1 MIPTNLTGLC
11 FIPCS
16 EDKVHIRI
24 VLTLPAGESSHI
36 WYETEQYLLDLKKEY
51 MNVEQAWRATL
62 GQLQMEMSKAAYD
75 TWVRDAS
82 LISCEGE
89 ECVVGVKNAYICD
102 WLDNRLKDTVTKK
115 LTNLMEQ
122 PIKVRFVVNRK
133 THGLNRDEREITVFS
148 SPQNA
153 IANHN
158 TLNERYTFREFVVA
172 GNNRLAHAA
181 AMSIAENSANAYNP
195 LFIHGGVG
203 LGKTHLLQA
212 VGHTIQRAG
221 RRVLYVSSEEFTN
234 DLISAIMGHSTT
246 EFRDKY
252 RTIDVLLVDDIQF
265 IAGKDSTQEEFF
277 HTFNTLHD
285 QNKQIVM
292 TSDRPPKAIGT
303 LELRLRSR
311 FEGGLIAD
319 LQPPDY
325 ETRIAILN
333 RKLERIGRN
342 IPENVIELIARSI
355 DNNIRELE
363 GALNRL
369 CAYADLI
376 GADIDEP
383 LARTALAD
391 YITQQLSI
399 NPEHIVGVVANA
411 FGIERERLVG
421 RERTQEITLPR
432 QVAMYLLHEETH
444 QSLPQIGQAFGGRDH
459 TTVMYAC
466 DKVAG
471 LIERDDRMRSRVRQ
485 IREQLYTRASLPV

>member
-1 MIPTNLTGLC
+1 M
-11 FIPCS
+11 
-16 EDKVHIRI
+16 D
-24 VLTLPAGESSHI
+24 
-36 WYETEQYLLDLKKEY
+36 
-51 MNVEQAWRATL
+51 VEQAWRATL

-82 LISCEGE
+82 LVSCEGG

-115 LTNLMEQ
+115 LSILLDQ
-122 PIKVRFVVNRK
+122 SIKVQFIVNGK
-133 THGLNRDEREITVFS
+133 PQTLELDEHEGKIFPSSQTMIT
-148 SPQNA
+148 
-153 IANHN
+153 NHN
-158 TLNERYTFREFVVA
+158 ALNERYTFGEFVVA

-181 AMSIAENSANAYNP
+181 AMSVAENSTHAYNP
-195 LFIHGGVG
+195 LFIYGGVG

-212 VGHTIQRAG
+212 IGHAIQLAG
-221 RRVLYVSSEEFTN
+221 RRVLYISSEEFTN

-246 EFRDKY
+246 EFREKY

-277 HTFNTLHD
+277 HTFNALHD
-285 QNKQIVM
+285 QNKQIVI
-292 TSDRPPKAIGT
+292 TSDRPPKAIST

-311 FEGGLIAD
+311 FEWGLIAD

-333 RKLERIGRN
+333 RKMERLGRC
-342 IPENVIELIARSI
+342 IPVGVIELVARNI
-355 DNNIRELE
+355 QNNVRELE

-376 GADIDEP
+376 GTEIDDA
-383 LARTALAD
+383 LARTSLAD
-391 YITQQLSI
+391 YITQQQSV
-399 NPEHIVGVVANA
+399 NPEHIVGIVASA
-411 FGIERERLVG
+411 FGVERDRLVG
-421 RERTQEITLPR
+421 RERTQEIALPR

-444 QSLPQIGQAFGGRDH
+444 QSLPQIGQALGGRDH

-471 LIERDDRMRSRVRQ
+471 LIERDDHIRSRVMQ
-485 IREQLYTRASLPV
+485 IKEQLYTKAALPA

>member
-1 MIPTNLTGLC
+1 
-11 FIPCS
+11 
-16 EDKVHIRI
+16 
-24 VLTLPAGESSHI
+24 
-36 WYETEQYLLDLKKEY
+36 
-51 MNVEQAWRATL
+51 MNAEQAWRATL

-75 TWVRDAS
+75 TWVRDAC
-82 LISCEGE
+82 LVSCDGG

-102 WLDNRLKDTVTKK
+102 WLDNRLMDTVTKK
-115 LTNLMEQ
+115 LSNLMEQ
-122 PIKVRFVVNRK
+122 DIKIRFVVNGK
-133 THGLNRDEREITVFS
+133 VQSLERDEPGMTAFS
-148 SPQNA
+148 SPQIA
-153 IANHN
+153 ITNRN
-158 TLNERYTFREFVVA
+158 TLNARYTFNEFVVA

-181 AMSIAENSANAYNP
+181 AMSVAENAANAYNP

-212 VGHTIQRAG
+212 VGHAIQRVG

-246 EFRDKY
+246 EFREKY

-277 HTFNTLHD
+277 HTFNALHD
-285 QNKQIVM
+285 QNKQVVI

-311 FEGGLIAD
+311 FEWGLIAD

-333 RKLERIGRN
+333 RKAERVGRSV
-342 IPENVIELIARSI
+342 PENVIELIARSI
-355 DNNIRELE
+355 ENNIRELE

-376 GADIDEP
+376 GAEIDEP

-391 YITQQLSI
+391 YITQQQSI
-399 NPEHIVGVVANA
+399 NPEHIVGVVATA
-411 FGIERERLVG
+411 FGIERDRLVG
-421 RERTQEITLPR
+421 RERTQEIVLPR

-471 LIERDDRMRSRVRQ
+471 LIARDARMRSRVSQ
-485 IREQLYTRASLPV
+485 IREQLYLRASLPA

>member
-1 MIPTNLTGLC
+1 
-11 FIPCS
+11 
-16 EDKVHIRI
+16 
-24 VLTLPAGESSHI
+24 
-36 WYETEQYLLDLKKEY
+36 
-51 MNVEQAWRATL
+51 MNAEQAWRATL

-82 LISCEGE
+82 LVSCEGG

-102 WLDNRLKDTVTKK
+102 WLDNRLMDTVIKK
-115 LTNLMEQ
+115 MSNLMEQ
-122 PIKVRFVVNRK
+122 PIKVRFVVNGRSQN
-133 THGLNRDEREITVFS
+133 LDRNEQEEPPFS
-148 SPQNA
+148 SPR
-153 IANHN
+153 IMITNHN
-158 TLNERYTFREFVVA
+158 TLHERYTFSEFVVA

-181 AMSIAENSANAYNP
+181 ALSVAENSASAYNP

-212 VGHTIQRAG
+212 VGHAIQKAG

-246 EFRDKY
+246 EFREKY
-252 RTIDVLLVDDIQF
+252 RTIDVLLMDDIQF

-277 HTFNTLHD
+277 HTFNTLYD
-285 QNKQIVM
+285 QNKQIVI
-292 TSDRPPKAIGT
+292 TSDRPPKAIST
-303 LELRLRSR
+303 LEMRLRSR

-319 LQPPDY
+319 LQSPDY

-333 RKLERIGRN
+333 RKIERGGRN
-342 IPENVIELIARSI
+342 IPVDVIELIARSI
-355 DNNIRELE
+355 ESNIRELE

-376 GADIDEP
+376 DAKIDEA

-391 YITQQLSI
+391 YITQQQAI
-399 NPEHIVGVVANA
+399 NPDHIVGVVASA
-411 FGIERERLVG
+411 FGIERDRLVG
-421 RERTQEITLPR
+421 RERTQEIALPR

-444 QSLPQIGQAFGGRDH
+444 QSLPQIGQALGGRDH

-471 LIERDDRMRSRVRQ
+471 LIEKDARMRSRVSK
-485 IREQLYTRASLPV
+485 IREQLYLRASLPA

>member
-1 MIPTNLTGLC
+1 
-11 FIPCS
+11 
-16 EDKVHIRI
+16 
-24 VLTLPAGESSHI
+24 
-36 WYETEQYLLDLKKEY
+36 
-51 MNVEQAWRATL
+51 MNAEQAWRATL

-75 TWVRDAS
+75 TWVRDAN
-82 LISCEGE
+82 LVSCDGD
-89 ECVVGVKNAYICD
+89 ECIIGVKNAYICD
-102 WLDNRLKDTVTKK
+102 WLDSR
-115 LTNLMEQ
+115 LMET
-122 PIKVRFVVNRK
+122 ISKKISALMEHSIRVRFIVIGREK
-133 THGLNRDEREITVFS
+133 TFEQEESEESVFPVSSTVIT
-148 SPQNA
+148 
-153 IANHN
+153 NHN
-158 TLNERYTFREFVVA
+158 TLNERYTFNEFVVA

-181 AMSIAENSANAYNP
+181 ALSVAENPSHAYNP
-195 LFIHGGVG
+195 LFIYGGVG

-212 VGHTIQRAG
+212 IGHATQKTG

-246 EFRDKY
+246 EFREKY
-252 RTIDVLLVDDIQF
+252 RTIEVLLVDDIQF

-285 QNKQIVM
+285 QNKQIVI

-333 RKLERIGRN
+333 RKMERLERS
-342 IPENVIELIARSI
+342 IPDEVTGLIARSI
-355 DNNIRELE
+355 QNNIRELE

-369 CAYADLI
+369 FAYSDLI
-376 GADIDEP
+376 GSAIDLP
-383 LARTALAD
+383 LAKTALAD
-391 YITQQLSI
+391 YITQQQVV
-399 NPEHIVGVVANA
+399 NPEHIVGVVASV
-411 FGIERERLVG
+411 FGVERDRLVG
-421 RERTQEITLPR
+421 RERTPEIALPR

-444 QSLPQIGQAFGGRDH
+444 QSLPQIGQTLGGRDH

-471 LIERDDRMRSRVRQ
+471 LLERDDRMRSRVTQ
-485 IREQLYTRASLPV
+485 IREQLYTRAVV

>member
-1 MIPTNLTGLC
+1 
-11 FIPCS
+11 
-16 EDKVHIRI
+16 
-24 VLTLPAGESSHI
+24 
-36 WYETEQYLLDLKKEY
+36 
-51 MNVEQAWRATL
+51 
-62 GQLQMEMSKAAYD
+62 MEMSKAAYD

-82 LISCEGE
+82 LISYEDN
-89 ECVVGVKNAYICD
+89 ECIVGVKNAYICD
-102 WLDNRLKDTVTKK
+102 WLDSRLMETVSKK
-115 LTNLMEQ
+115 LSVLMDEDITVRFIVNGRAQ
-122 PIKVRFVVNRK
+122 PIEQ
-133 THGLNRDEREITVFS
+133 DECTTNAFPS
-148 SPQNA
+148 SPVV
-153 IANHN
+153 ITNHN
-158 TLNERYTFREFVVA
+158 SLNERYTFDEFVVA

-181 AMSIAENSANAYNP
+181 ALSVAENPSMAYNP
-195 LFIHGGVG
+195 LFIYGGVG

-212 VGHTIQRAG
+212 IGHAIEKTG

-246 EFRDKY
+246 EFREKY

-277 HTFNTLHD
+277 HTFNALHD
-285 QNKQIVM
+285 QNKQIVI

-311 FEGGLIAD
+311 FEWGLIAD

-333 RKLERIGRN
+333 RKLERLGRSIPADVTEMIARN
-342 IPENVIELIARSI
+342 IQ
-355 DNNIRELE
+355 NNIRELE

-369 CAYADLI
+369 FAYADLI
-376 GADIDEP
+376 GSGIDQA

-391 YITQQLSI
+391 YITQQQAV
-399 NPEHIVGVVANA
+399 NPDHIVGVVATA
-411 FGIERERLVG
+411 FGVERDRLVG
-421 RERTQEITLPR
+421 RERTQEIALPR

-444 QSLPQIGQAFGGRDH
+444 QSLPQIGQTLGGRDH

-471 LIERDDRMRSRVRQ
+471 LIERDDRIRSRVMQ
-485 IREQLYTRASLPV
+485 IKEQLYTRATLQA

>member
-1 MIPTNLTGLC
+1 
-11 FIPCS
+11 
-16 EDKVHIRI
+16 
-24 VLTLPAGESSHI
+24 
-36 WYETEQYLLDLKKEY
+36 
-51 MNVEQAWRATL
+51 MNAEQAWRATL

-82 LISCEGE
+82 LLSHEGN
-89 ECVVGVKNAYICD
+89 ECIIGVKNAYICD
-102 WLDNRLKDTVTKK
+102 WLDSRLMETVSKK
-115 LTNLMEQ
+115 LSVLLEEN
-122 PIKVRFVVNRK
+122 IKVRFIVNGRVQS
-133 THGLNRDEREITVFS
+133 LEQDECEGSVFPS
-148 SPQNA
+148 SPA
-153 IANHN
+153 IITNHN
-158 TLNERYTFREFVVA
+158 TLNERYTFNEFVVA

-181 AMSIAENSANAYNP
+181 ALSVAEHPSHAYNP
-195 LFIHGGVG
+195 LFIYGGVG

-212 VGHTIQRAG
+212 IGHAIQRTG

-246 EFRDKY
+246 EFREKY

-277 HTFNTLHD
+277 HTFNALHD
-285 QNKQIVM
+285 QNKQIVI

-311 FEGGLIAD
+311 FEWGLIAD

-333 RKLERIGRN
+333 RKMERLGRS
-342 IPENVIELIARSI
+342 IPVDVIELIERNI
-355 DNNIRELE
+355 QNNIRELE

-369 CAYADLI
+369 FAYADLI
-376 GADIDEP
+376 GSAIDQP

-391 YITQQLSI
+391 YITQQQAV
-399 NPEHIVGVVANA
+399 NPDHIVGVVATA
-411 FGIERERLVG
+411 FGVERDRLVG
-421 RERTQEITLPR
+421 RERTQEIALPR

-444 QSLPQIGQAFGGRDH
+444 QSLPQIGQALGGRDH

-471 LIERDDRMRSRVRQ
+471 LIERDDRMRSRVMQ
-485 IREQLYTRASLPV
+485 IREQLYTRASLPA